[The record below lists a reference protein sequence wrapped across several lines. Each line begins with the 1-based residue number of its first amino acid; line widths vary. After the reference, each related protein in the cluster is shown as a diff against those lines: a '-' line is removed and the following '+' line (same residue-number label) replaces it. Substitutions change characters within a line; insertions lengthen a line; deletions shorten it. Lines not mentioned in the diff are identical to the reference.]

1 MGYIQN
7 EVRAAVGARWAK
19 RLSIATGV
27 IVVWVVISSVFSI
40 WPFSVAKGLAKKVV
54 NENAIVYNYEW
65 YYDQYNQIK
74 ATRANLFLL
83 KEGSEDYI
91 GTVMV
96 LNQMIGDYNSKAS
109 QITRNMWMPKQDVP
123 YQIPLFEGEK

>member
-7 EVRAAVGARWAK
+7 ELEDAVGTRWAK
-19 RLSIATGV
+19 RLGV
-27 IVVWVVISSVFSI
+27 LAVVVIIYLTVSSVFS

-65 YYDQYNQIK
+65 YYDQYNQIQ
-74 ATRANLFLL
+74 ATKANLMMLPP
-83 KEGSEDYI
+83 GTEDYV
-91 GTVMV
+91 GTAMV